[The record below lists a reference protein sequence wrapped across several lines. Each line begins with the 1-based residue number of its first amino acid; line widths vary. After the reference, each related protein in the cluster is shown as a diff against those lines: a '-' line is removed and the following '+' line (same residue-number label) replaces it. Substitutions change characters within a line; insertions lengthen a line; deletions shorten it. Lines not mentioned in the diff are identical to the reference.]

1 VQLTDSGASQ
11 TDWSMISE
19 VAKHDEPAAADAM
32 ERLVRRYWSAIFAF
46 IRRSGRDF
54 HEAADLTQ
62 GFVCDIIISRRL
74 CDYADPNRGR
84 FRALLLR
91 AIQNYLRERHRREQ
105 RARPAEADMKPL
117 PLGDSDWAL
126 ADAGSHETPEEAF
139 SYHWSATLV
148 RQVLSAVRTG
158 CEADSLDAHW
168 AVFESRVVRPMLF
181 NEPPTDYATLVERLE
196 LKDESQAANMM
207 ITVKRRFVRALY
219 FEIGQ
224 TVSDPGQVEDE
235 LHELLKDLERPR

>member
-1 VQLTDSGASQ
+1 
-11 TDWSMISE
+11 MIE
-19 VAKHDEPAAADAM
+19 AAAQRDEQAATDAM
-32 ERLVRRYWSAIFAF
+32 ERLVRRYWSAIYAY
-46 IRRSGRDF
+46 IRRSGRDV
-54 HEAADLTQ
+54 HQAADLTQ
-62 GFVCDIIISRRL
+62 GFVCDIILSRRL

-84 FRALLLR
+84 FRTLLLR
-91 AIQNYLRERHRREQ
+91 AIQNYLREQHRREQ
-105 RARPAEADMKPL
+105 RTRSKDDTARPL

-148 RQVLSAVRTG
+148 RQVLSTVRAG
-158 CEADSLDAHW
+158 CQEDGLTAHW
-168 AVFESRVVRPMLF
+168 TVFENRVVRPMLF
-181 NEPPTDYATLVERLE
+181 DEPPTDYATLVERLE
-196 LKDESQAANMM
+196 LNDESQAANMM

-224 TVSDPGQVEDE
+224 TVSDPMQVEDE